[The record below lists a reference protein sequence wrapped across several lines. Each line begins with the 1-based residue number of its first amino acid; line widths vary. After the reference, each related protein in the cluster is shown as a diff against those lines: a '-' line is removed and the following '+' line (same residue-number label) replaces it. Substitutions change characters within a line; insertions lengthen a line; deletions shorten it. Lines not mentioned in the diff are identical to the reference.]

1 MTLLGIA
8 FIAPG
13 VGCVQTPNSPLAGHA
28 AFFVDENV
36 ALIDRQ
42 IARPAESPLLAA
54 AARHQLWEPTPGTV
68 NADDPLTLRVGA
80 GRTGGAGEPGAG
92 GRAVAILLPPKRAGQ
107 GQGRETPSQ
116 LLIWPDWQNPQT
128 FLNLGEV
135 YRLTFFS
142 GTVGVVIR
150 DGRKW
155 AIDLESGG
163 RRPLPSGASGVL
175 HELDGDRLVLSSGTT
190 SAIVWNWRT
199 DHRVDLYQANIIG
212 VIELASGF
220 CAVVATPSN
229 RAETRLVNGETS
241 RKIDTIDGLIK
252 DPPSMPFVSVEML
265 PTSERWI
272 YRIDENGKFRAL
284 GAARAS
290 RSDLLGFDASDLSP
304 DGSRAIC
311 ARGVFPTLI
320 AYSVVSTLPRDY
332 GRVLAR
338 IPNDYAWKPGRDRL
352 AWLSIRATTPGE

>member
-1 MTLLGIA
+1 MILIAVA
-8 FIAPG
+8 FIATAI
-13 VGCVQTPNSPLAGHA
+13 GCVRTPESPLAGHD
-28 AFFVDENV
+28 AFFVEEDL

-42 IARPAESPLLAA
+42 IAPPAESPLLAA
-54 AARHQLWEPTPGTV
+54 AARHGLWNPTTGA
-68 NADDPLTLRVGA
+68 ADVDNPLTLRVGA
-80 GRTGGAGEPGAG
+80 GGTRGAG
-92 GRAVAILLPPKRAGQ
+92 GPGDGGWAVAILLPPKRAGQ
-107 GQGRETPSQ
+107 GQRREAPSQ

-142 GTVGVVIR
+142 GTVAVVIR
-150 DGRKW
+150 DGRQW
-155 AIDLESGG
+155 AIDLDSGD
-163 RRPLPSGASGVL
+163 RRPLPSGASGAL
-175 HELDGDRLVLSSGTT
+175 HELDGDRLVLDSGTS

-199 DHRVDLYQANIIG
+199 DHRVDLKQPNIIG
-212 VIELASGF
+212 VAELPSGF
-220 CAVVATPSN
+220 CGVVATPSN

-352 AWLSIRATTPGE
+352 AWLSIRATTPEE